1 MGFDWKLYIR
11 LSDEL
16 ITHQRDR
23 KLKKAY
29 LRTALSRYYYGVYGL
44 ACNLIKSEGITLP
57 PIDKHKFVRNYYNYS
72 SDFVRRKIGSNL
84 SRLWKRRINADYD
97 ENAKIDMNE
106 ARTSQNYAIASLKT
120 LSRIGLK

>member
-29 LRTALSRYYYGVYGL
+29 LRTALSRYYYGWIFKF
-44 ACNLIKSEGITLP
+44 NF
-57 PIDKHKFVRNYYNYS
+57 IDIS
-72 SDFVRRKIGSNL
+72 
-84 SRLWKRRINADYD
+84 
-97 ENAKIDMNE
+97 
-106 ARTSQNYAIASLKT
+106 
-120 LSRIGLK
+120 

>member
-1 MGFDWKLYIR
+1 MGFDWKLYIT

-44 ACNLIKSEGITLP
+44 ACNLIKSEGIALP
-57 PIDKHKFVRNYYNYS
+57 QFDKHKFVRNYYSYS
-72 SDFVRRKIGSNL
+72 SDVVRRKIGSNL

-106 ARTSQNYAIASLKT
+106 AKTSQSHAIATLKT
-120 LSRIGLK
+120 LSRIGFR